1 MEPYAGTEASGAVL
15 SVEWEPS
22 GVEVRTQPQLQVQVK
37 SRAEIQGSAAWMRAF
52 AAQRK
57 DRRYY
62 ELVEDT
68 LRQGFD
74 YRYFVLTGEGGEAR
88 AIQPFFLLDQD
99 LLAGTGPR
107 IAKSGGGD
115 PPRVA
120 ALSAHAN
127 LDGGLCRRRRSSR
140 CAGRGNTVRHRA
152 RPGRGDR

>member
-15 SVEWEPS
+15 SVDWEAS
-22 GVEVRTQPQLQVQVK
+22 GVEARTQPQLQVQVK

-62 ELVEDT
+62 ELLEDT

-74 YRYFVLTGEGGEAR
+74 YRYFVLTGEDGEAR

-99 LLAGTGPR
+99 LLAG
-107 IAKSGGGD
+107 
-115 PPRVA
+115 A
-120 ALSAHAN
+120 AR
-127 LDGGLCRRRRSSR
+127 GLQKWRRRSAA
-140 CAGRGNTVRHRA
+140 CGRA
-152 RPGRGDR
+152 FCSCEP